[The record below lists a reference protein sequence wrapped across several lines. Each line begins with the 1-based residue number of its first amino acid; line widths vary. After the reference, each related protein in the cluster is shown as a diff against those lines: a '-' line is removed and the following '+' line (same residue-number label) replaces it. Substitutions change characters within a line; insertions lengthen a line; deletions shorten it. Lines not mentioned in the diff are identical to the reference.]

1 MNKAFSIDNLYDDL
15 KDNIEFDEDVEA
27 LFKILKK
34 TLKDD
39 QEKGI
44 EGWIYIM
51 KRYDFQQLQKD
62 INVFSSNK

>member
-34 TLKDD
+34 TKKDE

-44 EGWIYIM
+44 EGGI
-51 KRYDFQQLQKD
+51 
-62 INVFSSNK
+62 